1 MAEAADFQGSSPSPA
16 RRRLRRAGALIA
28 GAPLLAGLLQ
38 LSAAPSA
45 HAGGQDSARA
55 ASGSGTVSV
64 SLDAL
69 TPSVPSDGDTLTV
82 SGTVT
87 NNGKQ
92 AVTGAHVGLRVGP
105 ELDTRSAIEEIARR
119 AEFVPGADGPEV
131 GGKYVQKFS
140 RLGPGVAEH
149 FSISVPVDKLN
160 LGSDGVY
167 EFSVS
172 LSGQT
177 SARPWEQVLGIQ
189 HTFLPWQPD
198 EAGTKT
204 KTTYLWPL
212 VSTVHMTAETGAGEQ
227 QTRYFLN
234 DDLAKDI
241 APGGRLAQML
251 SLGKELDV
259 TWVIDPD
266 LLASVDAMTRN
277 YRIRTAGGD
286 SVAGTHQA
294 VAKQWLAELQ
304 QAVAGKEVVALPFAD
319 PDLASLAHNGT
330 SVTGSLSQLK
340 DATDVA
346 AGTVETVLH
355 VKPSTD
361 FAWPV
366 DGAVDPSIVK
376 VATSAGADKVIARS
390 DSLRETGSLTY
401 TPNAARPIGGG
412 TTAVV
417 ADARLS
423 TAFEGDMTRAGDA
436 TLAVQRFLAQSLEL
450 DQQTDKQR
458 SIVVAPQRM
467 PSASQAQAM
476 AQALTAL
483 QGGTWSQP
491 QPLAAAAKAGPDPAA
506 TTRVPS
512 RADYPSSLRK
522 RELRRS
528 AFASI
533 ARTQHKVDNF
543 KVVLTDESRVV
554 TPFGR
559 AMNRE
564 MSASWRGRA
573 GEARDFRDGVEAYL
587 DDISEQVK
595 LIDKSE
601 TKLSG
606 RSATIPVTVQNNLVQ
621 GVHHLVLRLTST
633 NPTRLKIG
641 GKAYD
646 EQPVAVAGGHS
657 QSVKFTTSA
666 NANGPV
672 TVIAQLYTQ
681 DGQKYGD
688 RITFDVKVTEITAT
702 VMLII
707 GGGVL
712 LLVLAGFRMYTQR
725 RRAAAR
731 EEAEAAQAEQGDD
744 RPAGRDGA
752 QRDGAGQ
759 DGADQHN
766 GGEQD
771 VPDQQSGP
779 GTADATGEPADAGA
793 ARGATDGT
801 EDVSA
806 DGKRLEEP
814 ENLQGSSDRLKKKSG
829 TRHRA
834 DAPEQPSDPTPDT
847 AAENADPSGTGE
859 KVDR

>member
-1 MAEAADFQGSSPSPA
+1 ME
-16 RRRLRRAGALIA
+16 RVL
-28 GAPLLAGLLQ
+28 
-38 LSAAPSA
+38 
-45 HAGGQDSARA
+45 A
-55 ASGSGTVSV
+55 ASGSGTVAV
-64 SLDAL
+64 SLDSLSPNA
-69 TPSVPSDGDTLTV
+69 PSDGDTLTV

-105 ELDTRSAIEEIARR
+105 ELGTRSEIDAVARR
-119 AEFVPGADGPEV
+119 TDFEPGVDGFEI
-131 GGKYVQKFS
+131 GDKYVQKFAE
-140 RLGPGVAEH
+140 LAPGVAEH
-149 FSISVPVDKLN
+149 FSISVPVDKLD
-160 LGSDGVY
+160 LGADGVY

-177 SARPWEQVLGIQ
+177 SAQPWEQVLGIQ

-198 EAGTKT
+198 EADTKT
-204 KTTYLWPL
+204 RTTYLWPL
-212 VSTVHMTAETGAGEQ
+212 VSTAHMTAETGPGAQ
-227 QTRYFLN
+227 QTPVFLN

-241 APGGRLAQML
+241 APGGRLERML
-251 SLGKELDV
+251 TLGKDLDV

-277 YRIRTAGGD
+277 YRVQTKAGATP
-286 SVAGTHQA
+286 VAGTHQA

-304 QAVAGKEVVALPFAD
+304 QAVTGKEVVALPFGD
-319 PDLASLAHNGT
+319 PDLASLAHRGT

-346 AGTVETVLH
+346 ASTVETVLH
-355 VKPSTD
+355 VKPDTD

-366 DGAVDPSIVK
+366 DGAVDPSIVR

-390 DSLRETGSLTY
+390 DSIQEPDSLTY
-401 TPNAARPIGGG
+401 TPSAARPIGGG

-417 ADARLS
+417 TDARLS
-423 TAFEGDMTRAGDA
+423 TAFEGDLTRAGSG

-450 DQQTDKQR
+450 DNQTGRQR

-483 QGGTWSQP
+483 QQSTWSESQD
-491 QPLAAAAKAGPDPAA
+491 LAAAAKAKPDPAA
-506 TTRVPS
+506 TTTVPS
-512 RADYPSSLRK
+512 TSDYPSSLRK
-522 RELRRS
+522 RELRRP
-528 AFASI
+528 AFAVI
-533 ARTQHKVDNF
+533 ARTQDKVDNF

-564 MSASWRGRA
+564 MSTSWRGRNSDA
-573 GEARDFRDGVEAYL
+573 ESFRDGVEAYL
-587 DDISEQVK
+587 DDLSEEVK

-606 RSATIPVTVQNNLVQ
+606 HSATIPVTVQNNLVQ
-621 GVHHLVLRLTST
+621 GVDHLVLRLTST

-641 GKAYD
+641 GKAYS
-646 EQPVAVAGGHS
+646 EQQVTVSGGHS

-681 DGQKYGD
+681 DGQEYGAPV
-688 RITFDVKVTEITAT
+688 TFDVKVTEITAT
-702 VMLII
+702 VMLVI

-725 RRAAAR
+725 KRAAAR
-731 EEAEAAQAEQGDD
+731 EKAETAQDTQ
-744 RPAGRDGA
+744 
-752 QRDGAGQ
+752 
-759 DGADQHN
+759 
-766 GGEQD
+766 
-771 VPDQQSGP
+771 
-779 GTADATGEPADAGA
+779 DAGDGSGGPDESGASA
-793 ARGATDGT
+793 AEPGDG
-801 EDVSA
+801 
-806 DGKRLEEP
+806 GP
-814 ENLQGSSDRLKKKSG
+814 ENPEAPAERLTEESGSGS
-829 TRHRA
+829 RA
-834 DAPEQPSDPTPDT
+834 DAPEHASDPAPDT
-847 AAENADPSGTGE
+847 AAENGDPSGTGE